1 MRRGAG
7 APVRGRT
14 RFASGSNRIETWLAR
29 GSRRSGSAGQG
40 VDDAVDHLLDKH
52 LVVTLAH
59 DADHRLSAGRPHDQP
74 AMPVETGLRVLDGV
88 AHLGALERLAAPVT
102 YVLEHLRK
110 RIEAV
115 ADARHRL
122 LQLLDHRQN

>member
-1 MRRGAG
+1 
-7 APVRGRT
+7 
-14 RFASGSNRIETWLAR
+14 
-29 GSRRSGSAGQG
+29 SAGQG

-59 DADHRLSAGRPHDQP
+59 DADHRLGPARPPAQP
-74 AMPVETGLRVLDGV
+74 AMPVETGVRVLDGV

-115 ADARHRL
+115 GDARHPV
-122 LQLLDHRQN
+122 LQVLYHRPKPPRGGPATP